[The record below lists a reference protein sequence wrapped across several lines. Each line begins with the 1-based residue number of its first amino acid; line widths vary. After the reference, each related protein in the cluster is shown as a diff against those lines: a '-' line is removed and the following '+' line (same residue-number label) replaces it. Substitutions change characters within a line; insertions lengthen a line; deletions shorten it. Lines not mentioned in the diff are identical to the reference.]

1 MDSKRPGDLF
11 DELLAIQD
19 AKSLPPVTAWHP
31 EREGRIDIRI
41 DRDGGWHHE
50 GRPIRRLA
58 MVKLFSSILRKDA
71 DGYCLV
77 TPAERLVIEVEEV
90 PFMAVELTTKGH
102 GRSAELLF
110 RTNVDDHVVVDQDHP
125 LWVPTD
131 EADEPRPYLRVRDA
145 LDARLTR
152 AVFYHL
158 VEQSSMEDGQC
169 WAYSRG
175 QRFLLGRIDDSD
187 GA

>member
-1 MDSKRPGDLF
+1 M
-11 DELLAIQD
+11 QD
-19 AKSLPPVTAWHP
+19 AKSLPPVNAWHP

-41 DRDGGWHHE
+41 DRNGAWHHE
-50 GRPIRRLA
+50 GSPIRRLA

-77 TPAERLVIEVEEV
+77 TPAERLMIEVEEV
-90 PFMAVELTTKGH
+90 PFMAVELAVKGQ

-110 RTNVDDHVVVDQDHP
+110 RTNVDDHVVVDADHP
-125 LWVPTD
+125 LRVVTD
-131 EADEPRPYLRVRDA
+131 GADEPRPYLRVRDA

-158 VEQSSMEDGQC
+158 VEQSTVEEGQC

-175 QRFLLGRIDDSD
+175 ARFLLGRTDE
-187 GA
+187 A